1 MVGWRD
7 RQVCLIKYISRGVG
21 VVGSEKEKPAG
32 CEEGLW

>member
-1 MVGWRD
+1 M
-7 RQVCLIKYISRGVG
+7 CLIKYISRGVG